1 MTLQDYKNKAWD
13 IVRKIY
19 DLERETGYLNEDHAT
34 KLEIN
39 TSDPSELFDLAQA
52 NKALGMLE
60 GCSKCIAYAL
70 SPIQHEGEIVKNQ
83 YDQYELDGVTLD
95 CGTRFEV
102 KLYDPEE
109 ERYQYTYTTIE
120 HDGQSYFLTCNGQRD
135 IEGLE
140 ARMRD

>member
-1 MTLQDYKNKAWD
+1 MTLQEYQRRALD

-19 DLERETGYLNEDHAT
+19 DLENDTGYLYENHAT
-34 KLEIN
+34 KLEAN
-39 TSDPSELFDLAQA
+39 TSNPSELFDLTQA

-60 GCSKCIAYAL
+60 ACSKHIAYAA
-70 SPIQHEGEIVKNQ
+70 SPIQHEGEIVKNE
-83 YDQYELDGVTLD
+83 YDQYELDGVTLE

-102 KLYDPEE
+102 LLYDDNE

-135 IEGLE
+135 ITGLE
-140 ARMRD
+140 ARMR